1 MSQETQRGLS
11 QAEDREFFEREL
23 ASFVPDSVF
32 DAHCHVWQRGA
43 FALPDSLRHFI
54 RLASMCT

>member
-1 MSQETQRGLS
+1 MGQEAQMGLS

-32 DAHCHVWQRGA
+32 DAHCHVWLGQHSGH
-43 FALPDSLRHFI
+43 LSL
-54 RLASMCT
+54 AW